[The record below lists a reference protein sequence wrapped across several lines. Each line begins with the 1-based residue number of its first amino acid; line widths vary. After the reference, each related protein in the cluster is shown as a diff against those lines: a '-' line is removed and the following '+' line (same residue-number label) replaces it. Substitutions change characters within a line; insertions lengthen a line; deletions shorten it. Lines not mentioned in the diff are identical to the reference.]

1 MQLRCRDMEWWM
13 KRRQLPSRLRQRV
26 RQYERQRWATMRG
39 EDEMEMIKDLP
50 EGLRRDIKRYL
61 CLDLIKQVLLKDYTA
76 LVIRLCYNTMLERAR
91 LNPWYLLF
99 RYLCSTTWMNSFLT
113 ISATGLNRSSSP
125 RMKRYRMV
133 IQDLFYEPN
142 GS

>member
-76 LVIRLCYNTMLERAR
+76 LVIRLCYNTMRGR
-91 LNPWYLLF
+91 LRVNPWYLLS